1 MLNPLVE
8 NLNYPTA
15 LRSPQQRNK
24 KGASKMTQWA
34 KALEA
39 QVWRLKSNPRI
50 HIQVEAE
57 SLSFELHVCDV
68 SWAYP
73 HPARTPLSAKQK
85 SRLITGIEIPIS
97 RSQNYA
103 FLV

>member
-39 QVWRLKSNPRI
+39 QVWGLKSNPRI
-50 HIQVEAE
+50 HTVEGE
-57 SLSFELHVCDV
+57 
-68 SWAYP
+68 
-73 HPARTPLSAKQK
+73 KQ
-85 SRLITGIEIPIS
+85 LW
-97 RSQNYA
+97 NMV
-103 FLV
+103 L